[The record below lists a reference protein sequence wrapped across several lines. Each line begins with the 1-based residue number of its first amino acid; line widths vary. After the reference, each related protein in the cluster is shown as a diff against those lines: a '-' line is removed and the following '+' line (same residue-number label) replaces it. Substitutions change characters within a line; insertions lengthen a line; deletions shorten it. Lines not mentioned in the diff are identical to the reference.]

1 MDREQED
8 MQFLGLFGIYLES
21 YKIIFNF
28 RRTFTK
34 ITLALILPLSFIFLS
49 YIEVCEFF
57 LSKII
62 HAINEIDR
70 VQEGTYRYAKLS
82 GVLSSESTM
91 FHFVNIVYLPFFL
104 GFYLLSTS
112 AVVYTVASIY
122 TGRDVT
128 IRIVMTVVSKIEE
141 RLMVTLKC
149 FLLLFCLYTVVVVAV
164 AALVVWCFR
173 IEYVNKVGLVFF
185 FVIVIL
191 YTVGFVYMTLVWQL
205 ASIISVLED
214 IKGLKAMT
222 KSRNLIKGKMWIAVV
237 VFFKLNFAM
246 VGIGILFESQFVHT
260 GLFGVVGRLGFG
272 FLCLLFLFMVFL
284 FGFVIQTVIYF
295 VCKSY
300 HHENID
306 KSSLS
311 DHLEVYLDEN
321 VPLTAKDVQ
330 P

>member
-21 YKIIFNF
+21 DKIIFNF
-28 RRTFTK
+28 RTFSTK
-34 ITLALILPLSFIFLS
+34 ITLALILPLSLIFLT
-49 YIEVCEFF
+49 YIAVCEFF
-57 LSKII
+57 LSKI
-62 HAINEIDR
+62 HHTENEIDQ
-70 VQEGTYRYAKLS
+70 VPEGMYQYAKLS
-82 GVLSSESTM
+82 GVRSSESTM
-91 FHFVNIVYLPFFL
+91 FHFVSMVYFYFFL
-104 GFYLLSTS
+104 CFYRLSTS
-112 AVVYTVASIY
+112 EVVYTTASIY
-122 TGRDVT
+122 TSRDVT
-128 IRIVMTVVSKIEE
+128 IKIVMTVVSKIQK
-141 RLMVTLKC
+141 RLAVTFNC
-149 FLLLFCLYTVVVVAV
+149 FFLLFSLYTVVVIAMP
-164 AALVVWCFR
+164 ALVVWCFT

-185 FVIVIL
+185 VVIVIL

-214 IKGLKAMT
+214 MEGLKAMI

-246 VGIGILFESQFVHT
+246 VGIGILFERQVVHT
-260 GLFGVVGRLGFG
+260 GSFGVVGRLGFG
-272 FLCLLFLFMVFL
+272 FLCLLFLVKVYL

-306 KSSLS
+306 KLSLS
-311 DHLEVYLDEN
+311 NRLEVYLSED